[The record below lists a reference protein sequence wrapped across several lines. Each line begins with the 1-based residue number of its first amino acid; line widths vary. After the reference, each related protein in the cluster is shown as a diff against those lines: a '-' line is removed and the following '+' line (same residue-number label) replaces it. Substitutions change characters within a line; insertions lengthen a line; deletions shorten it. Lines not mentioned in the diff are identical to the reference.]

1 MIKVNRRMKH
11 CLRAILL
18 AGLAFLFSVPAL
30 LPAEEPLLIVQLNRA
45 GPLLSDFHQSLYNEF
60 VRSSANDFFVKSK
73 LFLKFTQTS
82 EVYQGL
88 SSTAF
93 SIENLEKMG
102 FNRAILYLYNVRELL
117 FFAALEIGERDFQL
131 TSLFLNREKFK
142 TYPYSGVTYF
152 LKTDESGGKYFCF
165 LYDRGVLYLSNSP
178 RIMESHLDRIRKAE
192 PVFISDA
199 EKLREKDFAVFM
211 RFYPGILGSPYFSSY
226 WFNRDILRL
235 KRDYQRAEVY
245 LQLTRGK
252 IVENR
257 YFELEK
263 NLERVQALGTET
275 IPTGDLILMTSN
287 EAEIGIFTRMFL
299 KTFPF
304 AELPRPDKLFVV
316 KRLQMDD
323 RLLVDNRHW
332 LKLSFADSSSAKKW
346 LSKLETHFSPTA
358 AYLDHLLVFQKDA
371 DVVVKSDADLMY
383 HPKPLGANVISYG
396 YLRLGKAVGNAEG
409 EIAAL
414 GVAPELDPDQKALLD
429 RFVKPVLGILRKIA
443 SVEKI
448 TTASGRLL
456 TETVTYT
463 LSAQ

>member
-1 MIKVNRRMKH
+1 MIKVKRRMNRS
-11 CLRAILL
+11 LRTILF
-18 AGLAFLFSVPAL
+18 AGLAFLCSGPAL
-30 LPAEEPLLIVQLNRA
+30 HPAEEPLLIVQLNRA
-45 GPLLSDFHQSLYNEF
+45 GPLLSDFHQSLYDEF
-60 VRSSANDFFVKSK
+60 VRSPANDYFVKSK

-82 EVYQGL
+82 GVYQGL

-131 TSLFLNREKFK
+131 TSLFLNRAKFK
-142 TYPYSGVTYF
+142 TYPYSGITYF
-152 LKTDESGGKYFCF
+152 LKTDDGGGKYFCF
-165 LYDRGVLYLSNSP
+165 WYDRGVLYLSNSP

-192 PVFISDA
+192 PAFVSDA
-199 EKLREKDFAVFM
+199 EKDFAVFM
-211 RFYPGILGSPYFSSY
+211 RFYSGILGSPYLSSY
-226 WFNRDILRL
+226 WFNRDVLRL

-245 LQLTRGK
+245 LHLTRGK

-257 YFELEK
+257 YFELDKNPEK
-263 NLERVQALGTET
+263 VQALGTET
-275 IPTGDLILMTSN
+275 IPAGDLILMTSN
-287 EAEIGIFTRMFL
+287 EAEIGILARTFL
-299 KTFPF
+299 KSFPI
-304 AELPRPDKLFVV
+304 ADLPKPDKFFVV
-316 KRLQMDD
+316 KRLQMDE

-332 LKLSFADSSSAKKW
+332 LKLSFADSSSARKW
-346 LSKLETHFSPTA
+346 LSKLEAHFAPTA

-371 DVVVKSDADLMY
+371 DIVVKSDVDLMY
-383 HPKPLGANVISYG
+383 HPKPLGGNVISYG
-396 YLRLGKAVGNAEG
+396 YLRLDKAVGNATG

-448 TTASGRLL
+448 TTVSGRLL
-456 TETVTYT
+456 AETVTYT